1 MIDLVALRSL
11 LALDAHG
18 TVSAAASATGYT
30 PSAVSQQIKR
40 MERELGVDLLDRVGR
55 GVVLTERGRLLVQHG
70 HGIVRHLEAAMF
82 GLQSEDAVANGPV
95 RIVAFSTA
103 VRGLIAPLMAD
114 LLVGSPEVIPELVE
128 RDPPEAVE
136 MLSLGQT
143 DLAIV
148 HSWVGVPLH
157 RPEHLRT
164 QVLGRDVADLLVHRD
179 HRLAGGFGVTPA
191 DLLAEPWAS
200 TPVGSICHGWFTYMF
215 AGFDTPPRVRFWSWE
230 FASQIRLVAEG
241 VAVALVPRLG
251 RGSLP
256 PEVVAVPLS
265 NPEPTR
271 VIEVLWRE
279 STSASPTL
287 RHVRERLQVLFPAG
301 VDIRS
306 DEGRDQKSPPPKSP
320 KSLPPKSP
328 PS

>member
-11 LALDAHG
+11 LALDSHG

-40 MERELGVDLLDRVGR
+40 MERDLGVNLLDRVGR
-55 GVVLTERGRLLVQHG
+55 GVVLTEQGRLLVQHG
-70 HGIVRHLEAAMF
+70 HGIVRHLEAAMS
-82 GLQSEDAVANGPV
+82 GLQSGDAQAGGAI

-103 VRGLIAPLMAD
+103 VRGLVAPLVAD
-114 LLVGSPEVIPELVE
+114 LEAHSPDVIPELVE

-136 MLSLGQT
+136 MLASGQT

-148 HSWVGVPLH
+148 HNWVGVSLH
-157 RPEHLRT
+157 RPEHLCGS
-164 QVLGRDVADLLVHRD
+164 VLGQDVADLLVHRD
-179 HRLAGGFGVTPA
+179 HRLAGAVAVTPA

-200 TPVGSICHGWFTYMF
+200 TPVGSICHGWFTYMY
-215 AGFDTPPRVRFWSWE
+215 AGFETPPRVRFWSWE

-251 RGSLP
+251 RGPLP
-256 PEVVAVPLS
+256 EEVVAVPLTD
-265 NPEPTR
+265 PVPTR
-271 VIEVLWRE
+271 VIEVVWRE
-279 STSASPTL
+279 SMSASATL
-287 RHVRERLQVLFPAG
+287 RHVRERLQVLFQAA
-301 VDIRS
+301 
-306 DEGRDQKSPPPKSP
+306 QPPKSLSP
-320 KSLPPKSP
+320 ISP

>member
-40 MERELGVDLLDRVGR
+40 MERDLNVVLLDRVGR
-55 GVVLTERGRLLVQHG
+55 GVVLTEQGRLLVQHG
-70 HGIVRHLEAAMF
+70 RGIVRHLEAAMS
-82 GLQSEDAVANGPV
+82 GLQAEDAAPGGAL

-103 VRGLIAPLMAD
+103 VRGLVAPLVAD
-114 LLVGSPEVIPELVE
+114 LLADSPEVIPELVE

-136 MLSLGQT
+136 MLATGQT

-148 HSWVGVPLH
+148 HNWVGVPLH
-157 RPEHLRT
+157 RPEHLCGIE
-164 QVLGRDVADLLVHRD
+164 VGRDVADLLVHRD
-179 HRLAGGFGVTPA
+179 HRLAGAGSVSGA
-191 DLLAEPWAS
+191 ELLAEPWAS

-215 AGFDTPPRVRFWSWE
+215 AGFPAPPAVRFGSWE

-251 RGSLP
+251 RGPLP
-256 PEVVAVPLS
+256 AEVVAVPLTD
-265 NPEPTR
+265 PVPTR

-287 RHVRERLQVLFPAG
+287 RHVRARLEALFHH
-301 VDIRS
+301 S
-306 DEGRDQKSPPPKSP
+306 D
-320 KSLPPKSP
+320 
-328 PS
+328 

>member
-11 LALDAHG
+11 LALDAFG

-40 MERELGVDLLDRVGR
+40 MERDLGVALLDRVGR

-70 HGIVRHLEAAMF
+70 HGIIRHLEAAMS
-82 GLQSEDAVANGPV
+82 GLQSEDAGARGAI

-103 VRGLIAPLMAD
+103 VRGLVAPLIAD
-114 LLVGSPEVIPELVE
+114 LVTDSPEVIPELVE

-136 MLSLGQT
+136 MLASGQT

-148 HSWVGVPLH
+148 HNWVGVPLH
-157 RPEHLRT
+157 RPEHLRSC
-164 QVLGRDVADLLVHRD
+164 VLGRDIADLLVHRD
-179 HRLAGGFGVTPA
+179 HRLAGAASVTPA

-200 TPVGSICHGWFTYMF
+200 TPVGSICHGWFSYMF
-215 AGFDTPPRVRFWSWE
+215 AGFAAPPPVRFWSWE

-251 RGSLP
+251 RGPLP
-256 PEVVAVPLS
+256 EDVVAVPLTD
-265 NPEPTR
+265 PVPTR

-279 STSASPTL
+279 SMSASPTM
-287 RHVRERLQVLFPAG
+287 RHVRERLQRQFPGAES
-301 VDIRS
+301 RT
-306 DEGRDQKSPPPKSP
+306 P
-320 KSLPPKSP
+320 
-328 PS
+328 

>member
-11 LALDAHG
+11 LALDAYG

-40 MERELGVDLLDRVGR
+40 MERDLNVVLLDRVGR
-55 GVVLTERGRLLVQHG
+55 GVVLTEQGRLLVQHG
-70 HGIVRHLEAAMF
+70 RGIVRHLEAAMS
-82 GLQSEDAVANGPV
+82 GLQSEDAGARGPI

-103 VRGLIAPLMAD
+103 VRGLVAPLIAD
-114 LLVGSPEVIPELVE
+114 LVTSSPEVIPELIE

-136 MLSLGQT
+136 MLAAGQT

-148 HSWVGVPLH
+148 HNWVGVPLH
-157 RPEHLRT
+157 RPEYLCSS
-164 QVLGRDVADLLVHRD
+164 VLGQDVADLLVHRD
-179 HRLAGGFGVTPA
+179 HRLAGTSGVTPA

-215 AGFDTPPRVRFWSWE
+215 AGFTTPPAVRFWSWE

-251 RGSLP
+251 RGPLP
-256 PEVVAVPLS
+256 AEVVSVPLTD
-265 NPEPTR
+265 PVPTR

-279 STSASPTL
+279 SMSASPTL
-287 RHVRERLQVLFPAG
+287 RHVRERLQVLF
-301 VDIRS
+301 
-306 DEGRDQKSPPPKSP
+306 QPPG
-320 KSLPPKSP
+320 
-328 PS
+328 